1 MRRAI
6 GWIKFAHSHT
16 AANFVFQVD
25 TPGSMMENR
34 RGFMEHA
41 DQSAAASTTGA
52 NRFVIQVENVTKAFQ
67 TPDRGT
73 MVALENITLNIP
85 YGEFITIV
93 GPSGCGKSTLLKL
106 IAGLTPISGGRI
118 LYQGSEV
125 QGLNTKV
132 GYVPQESKLF
142 PWLTL
147 EENVAFGLDSKRYSR
162 QQREEQLRYFID
174 LAGLSGFEKYY
185 PAQLS
190 GGMGKRASIIRALAY
205 EPPVI
210 LMDEPF
216 GPLDAQTRMVL
227 QDELLKIWEQKR
239 QTIVFVTHD
248 LVEAVALADRVVVM
262 THRPA
267 KIKDVIEV
275 PMQRPRNIF
284 EIHRQEGFDE
294 AYGRLWNIFRHELN
308 IKD

>member
-1 MRRAI
+1 MDLA
-6 GWIKFAHSHT
+6 KMPDTLTST
-16 AANFVFQVD
+16 AQ
-25 TPGSMMENR
+25 
-34 RGFMEHA
+34 
-41 DQSAAASTTGA
+41 TT
-52 NRFVIQVENVTKAFQ
+52 NSIVIQVENVSKLFR
-67 TPDRGT
+67 TPNEGT
-73 MVALENITLNIP
+73 IGAIQEISLSIG
-85 YGEFITIV
+85 YGEFVTVV

-106 IAGLTPISGGRI
+106 VAGFSAPSSGRI
-118 LYQGSEV
+118 LFQGQEV
-125 QGLNTKV
+125 RGLNTKV

-142 PWLTL
+142 PWLTV
-147 EENVAFGLDSKRYSR
+147 EENVGFGLDSKRYRR
-162 QQREEQLRYFID
+162 QNREHQVRQFIN
-174 LAGLSGFEKYY
+174 LAGLTGFEKYY

-190 GGMGKRASIIRALAY
+190 GGMSKRASIVRALAY

-262 THRPA
+262 THRPGQ
-267 KIKDVIEV
+267 IKDIISV
-275 PMQRPRNIF
+275 PMSRPRNIF

-308 IKD
+308 IGSH

>member
-1 MRRAI
+1 MA
-6 GWIKFAHSHT
+6 
-16 AANFVFQVD
+16 D
-25 TPGSMMENR
+25 TLNQTPPENR
-34 RGFMEHA
+34 SK
-41 DQSAAASTTGA
+41 DSL
-52 NRFVIQVENVTKAFQ
+52 VIQVENVSKLFR
-67 TPDRGT
+67 TPNEETIG
-73 MVALENITLNIP
+73 ALQEISLRIG
-85 YGEFITIV
+85 YGEFVTVV

-106 IAGLTPISGGRI
+106 VAGFSAPSSGRI
-118 LYQGSEV
+118 LFQGEEV
-125 QGLNTKV
+125 RGLNTKV

-142 PWLTL
+142 PWLTV
-147 EENVAFGLDSKRYSR
+147 EENVGFGLDSKRYPRKDRER
-162 QQREEQLRYFID
+162 QVRQFIN
-174 LAGLSGFEKYY
+174 LAGLAGFEKYY

-190 GGMGKRASIIRALAY
+190 GGMSKRASIVRALAY

-262 THRPA
+262 THRPG
-267 KIKDVIEV
+267 KIKDIINVT
-275 PMQRPRNIF
+275 MARPRNIF
-284 EIHRQEGFDE
+284 EIHRQEGFED

-308 IKD
+308 IGAY

>member
-1 MRRAI
+1 MAE
-6 GWIKFAHSHT
+6 T
-16 AANFVFQVD
+16 AVQ
-25 TPGSMMENR
+25 SRMENQPD
-34 RGFMEHA
+34 E
-41 DQSAAASTTGA
+41 
-52 NRFVIQVENVTKAFQ
+52 NLVIRVENISKLFR
-67 TPDRGT
+67 TPDEQAIRALQDISLN
-73 MVALENITLNIP
+73 VA
-85 YGEFITIV
+85 YGEFVTVV

-106 IAGLTPISGGRI
+106 IAGFSAPSSGRI
-118 LYQGSEV
+118 MYQNEEV
-125 QGLNTKV
+125 RGLNTKV

-142 PWLTL
+142 PWLTV
-147 EENVAFGLDSKRYSR
+147 EENVGFGLDSKRYPR
-162 QQREEQLRYFID
+162 QKRENQVRYFIN

-190 GGMGKRASIIRALAY
+190 GGMSKRASIVRALAY

-262 THRPA
+262 THRPG
-267 KIKDVIEV
+267 KIMDVIKV
-275 PMQRPRNIF
+275 PMNRPRNIF

-294 AYGRLWNIFRHELN
+294 AYGRLWNIFRHELR
-308 IKD
+308 IGER

>member
-1 MRRAI
+1 MSKNLMAD
-6 GWIKFAHSHT
+6 T
-16 AANFVFQVD
+16 AQA
-25 TPGSMMENR
+25 SS
-34 RGFMEHA
+34 
-41 DQSAAASTTGA
+41 QSARSQAGT
-52 NRFVIQVENVTKAFQ
+52 VIHVEDVSKFFQ
-67 TPDRGT
+67 TPSQENLG
-73 MVALENITLNIP
+73 ALLNIDLDIRH
-85 YGEFITIV
+85 GEFVTVV

-106 IAGLTPISGGRI
+106 IAGFSPPSSGRI
-118 LYQGSEV
+118 LFQGDEV
-125 QGLNTKV
+125 RGLNTRV

-142 PWLTL
+142 PWLTV
-147 EENVAFGLDSKRYSR
+147 EENVGFGLDSKRFPRPERER
-162 QQREEQLRYFID
+162 QVSNFIK
-174 LAGLSGFEKYY
+174 LAGLTGFEKYY

-190 GGMGKRASIIRALAY
+190 GGMSKRASIVRALAY

-262 THRPA
+262 THRPG
-267 KIKDVIEV
+267 KIKDIIDV
-275 PMQRPRNIF
+275 PMARPRNIF

-308 IKD
+308 LQSHS

>member
-1 MRRAI
+1 MTETTPQTSRDRSSE
-6 GWIKFAHSHT
+6 AH
-16 AANFVFQVD
+16 VIRVD
-25 TPGSMMENR
+25 NVAKLFRTPGA
-34 RGFMEHA
+34 GTI
-41 DQSAAASTTGA
+41 SALHDISVDIGHSE
-52 NRFVIQVENVTKAFQ
+52 FVTV
-67 TPDRGT
+67 
-73 MVALENITLNIP
+73 
-85 YGEFITIV
+85 V

-106 IAGLTPISGGRI
+106 IAGFSAPSAGRI
-118 LYQGSEV
+118 LFQGEEV
-125 QGLNTKV
+125 RGLNTKV

-142 PWLTL
+142 PWLTV
-147 EENVAFGLDSKRYSR
+147 EQNVGFGLDAKRYSR
-162 QQREEQLRYFID
+162 AAREQQVKQFIN
-174 LAGLSGFEKYY
+174 LAGLAGFEKYY

-190 GGMGKRASIIRALAY
+190 GGMSKRASIMRALAY

-262 THRPA
+262 THRPG
-267 KIKDVIEV
+267 KIKDIIPV
-275 PMQRPRNIF
+275 PMARPRNIF

-294 AYGRLWNIFRHELN
+294 AYGRLWDIFRHELMTAAH
-308 IKD
+308 

>member
-1 MRRAI
+1 MSTVETTPPIHPAS
-6 GWIKFAHSHT
+6 GD
-16 AANFVFQVD
+16 NQVIRVEAVSKLFR
-25 TPGSMMENR
+25 TPGE
-34 RGFMEHA
+34 
-41 DQSAAASTTGA
+41 
-52 NRFVIQVENVTKAFQ
+52 
-67 TPDRGT
+67 GT
-73 MVALENITLNIP
+73 IRALQGISLNIP
-85 YGEFITIV
+85 YGEFVTVV
-93 GPSGCGKSTLLKL
+93 GPSGCGKSTLIKL
-106 IAGLTPISGGRI
+106 IAGFSAPSSGRI
-118 LYQGSEV
+118 LYQGDEV
-125 QGLNTKV
+125 RGLNTRV

-142 PWLTL
+142 PWLTV
-147 EENVAFGLDSKRYSR
+147 EENVGFGLDSKRFPR
-162 QQREEQLRYFID
+162 AEREQQVEHFIK
-174 LAGLSGFEKYY
+174 LAGLTGFEKYY

-190 GGMGKRASIIRALAY
+190 GGMSKRASIMRALAY

-262 THRPA
+262 THRPG
-267 KIKDVIEV
+267 KIKDIIDV
-275 PMQRPRNIF
+275 PMARPRNIF

-308 IKD
+308 VGSH

>member
-1 MRRAI
+1 M
-6 GWIKFAHSHT
+6 
-16 AANFVFQVD
+16 
-25 TPGSMMENR
+25 
-34 RGFMEHA
+34 
-41 DQSAAASTTGA
+41 STVETTETGA
-52 NRFVIQVENVTKAFQ
+52 EISPGDNHVIRVEAVSKLFRTPSEGAIRALQDISLNV
-67 TPDRGT
+67 
-73 MVALENITLNIP
+73 P
-85 YGEFITIV
+85 YGEFVTVV
-93 GPSGCGKSTLLKL
+93 GPSGCGKSTLIKL
-106 IAGLTPISGGRI
+106 IAGFSAPSSGRI
-118 LYQGSEV
+118 FYEGKEV
-125 QGLNTKV
+125 RGLNTRV

-142 PWLTL
+142 PWLTV
-147 EENVAFGLDSKRYSR
+147 EENVGFGLDSKRFPRSERER
-162 QQREEQLRYFID
+162 QVRHFIN
-174 LAGLSGFEKYY
+174 LAGLTGFEKYY

-190 GGMGKRASIIRALAY
+190 GGMSKRASIMRALAY

-262 THRPA
+262 THRPG
-267 KIKDVIEV
+267 KIKDIIDV
-275 PMQRPRNIF
+275 PMARPRNIF

-308 IKD
+308 LHSH

>member
-1 MRRAI
+1 MLEPMTATETRAQNQPQD
-6 GWIKFAHSHT
+6 K
-16 AANFVFQVD
+16 
-25 TPGSMMENR
+25 P
-34 RGFMEHA
+34 
-41 DQSAAASTTGA
+41 
-52 NRFVIQVENVTKAFQ
+52 VIQVDDVAKLFR
-67 TPDRGT
+67 TPSEGT
-73 MVALENITLNIP
+73 IGALQDVSLTIP
-85 YGEFITIV
+85 YGEFITVV

-106 IAGLTPISGGRI
+106 IAGFSLPSSGRI
-118 LYQGSEV
+118 FYQGEEV
-125 QGLNTKV
+125 RGLNTKV

-142 PWLTL
+142 PWLTV
-147 EENVAFGLDSKRYSR
+147 EENVGFGLDSKRYP
-162 QQREEQLRYFID
+162 REKRDHQVRHFIN
-174 LAGLSGFEKYY
+174 LAGLAGFEKYY

-190 GGMGKRASIIRALAY
+190 GGMSKRASIIRALAY

-262 THRPA
+262 THRPG
-267 KIKDVIEV
+267 KIKDVINV
-275 PMQRPRNIF
+275 PMSRPRNIF

-308 IKD
+308 IKH

>member
-1 MRRAI
+1 MSSVEATQQTESQPGDNPVIRVEAVSKLFR
-6 GWIKFAHSHT
+6 
-16 AANFVFQVD
+16 
-25 TPGSMMENR
+25 TPGE
-34 RGFMEHA
+34 G
-41 DQSAAASTTGA
+41 
-52 NRFVIQVENVTKAFQ
+52 VI
-67 TPDRGT
+67 R
-73 MVALENITLNIP
+73 ALQEISLDIR
-85 YGEFITIV
+85 YGEFVTVV
-93 GPSGCGKSTLLKL
+93 GPSGCGKSTLIKL
-106 IAGLTPISGGRI
+106 IAGFSAVSAGRI
-118 LYQGSEV
+118 FFEADEV
-125 QGLNTKV
+125 RGLNTRV

-142 PWLTL
+142 PWLTV
-147 EENVAFGLDSKRYSR
+147 EENVGFGLDSKRFPRAERER
-162 QQREEQLRYFID
+162 QVNYFIK
-174 LAGLSGFEKYY
+174 LAGLTGFEKYY

-190 GGMGKRASIIRALAY
+190 GGMSKRASIMRALAY

-262 THRPA
+262 THRPG
-267 KIKDVIEV
+267 KIKDIIEV
-275 PMQRPRNIF
+275 PMARPRNIF

-308 IKD
+308 LQTH